1 MNILTCLTDA
11 FSTRRRTHS
20 EPKSLP
26 KVVGTYTMT
35 GGNQNPTSNTVSGY
49 EAPKGNIAKRWRE
62 LQGANNW
69 TRLLSPLDLDLR
81 REILRYGNFVHA
93 TEDSFPWEKKSRHPW
108 ACPLKK
114 SELLSNTSHVV
125 TGYEVT
131 RYLYSHLRGRKDEIQ
146 EVNWIGYVAVTVDP
160 EEIKRLGRR
169 DIVVAWRGTVTD
181 IEWEQD
187 AVLSQIQPTSINGN
201 PVPKDVLVS
210 EGFWGAFADFD
221 PAKSVYGINGSA
233 GKQATEEVKRLIEKY
248 SGEQLSITCAGH
260 SLGGAL
266 ATCCAYEIAEGSINK
281 TPSGTIIPITAFTYA
296 SPRVGNVAFRE
307 RFKTLGVK
315 VLRIASN
322 QDIVPCL
329 PVGDDD
335 DSNPIIDNVKMDV
348 EQTAK
353 KTPIR
358 DVLGFLV
365 QKLEDAILPDDYTHV
380 GVTLALDF
388 SKSPYLKQPGKWI
401 DLNSVENLHR
411 YHNLEGYLHLVNGIF
426 GGAKGDLK
434 KPFKPV
440 VIRDLA
446 PLNKWIDLLADTY
459 AKNVPENWWKLQ
471 RHTGLERN
479 KDGVWEFP
487 EVHGDITKPNPDFD

>member
-1 MNILTCLTDA
+1 
-11 FSTRRRTHS
+11 
-20 EPKSLP
+20 
-26 KVVGTYTMT
+26 MT
-35 GGNQNPTSNTVSGY
+35 GGNQNPTSNTVGGY
-49 EAPKGNIAKRWRE
+49 EAPMANIAKRWRE

-69 TRLLSPLDLDLR
+69 AGLLSPLDLDLR
-81 REILRYGNFVHA
+81 REILRYGDFVHA
-93 TEDSFPWEKKSRHPW
+93 TGDTFPWEKKSRHPW

-114 SELLSNTSHVV
+114 SELLSNTSDVV

-187 AVLSQIQPTSINGN
+187 AVFSQIQPTSINGN

-210 EGFWGAFADFD
+210 QGFWGAFADFD
-221 PAKSVYGINGSA
+221 PAKA
-233 GKQATEEVKRLIEKY
+233 
-248 SGEQLSITCAGH
+248 H

-266 ATCCAYEIAEGSINK
+266 ATCCAYQIAVASINK

-296 SPRVGNVAFRE
+296 SPRVGNIAFRE

-335 DSNPIIDNVKMDV
+335 ESNPIIDNVKMDV

-365 QKLEDAILPDDYTHV
+365 HKLEDAILPDDYTHV

-388 SKSPYLKQPGKWI
+388 SKSPCLKQPGKWI
-401 DLNSVENLHR
+401 DLNSVENLQR

-426 GGAKGDLK
+426 GGAKGDLE

-446 PLNKWIDLLADTY
+446 PINKYSDLLADTY
-459 AKNVPENWWKLQ
+459 AKNVPENWWRLQ

-479 KDGVWEFP
+479 KDGFWEFP

>member
-1 MNILTCLTDA
+1 MQSPFTIHHS
-11 FSTRRRTHS
+11 STF
-20 EPKSLP
+20 PQ
-26 KVVGTYTMT
+26 MT
-35 GGNQNPTSNTVSGY
+35 GGNQIPTTNTKPGTQSTVIGH
-49 EAPKGNIAKRWRE
+49 EAPKANISKRWRE

-69 TRLLSPLDLDLR
+69 VDLLSPLDLDLR
-81 REILRYGNFVHA
+81 REILRYGDFVHV
-93 TEDSFPWEKKSRHPW
+93 TRDTFPYEKKSKHPW
-108 ACPLKK
+108 ACPIKK
-114 SELLSNTSHVV
+114 SELLSNTSHDV

-131 RYLYSHLRGRKDEIQ
+131 RYLYSHLHGRKDEIQ

-160 EEIKRLGRR
+160 EEINRLGRR
-169 DIVVAWRGTVTD
+169 DIIVVWRGTVTD
-181 IEWEQD
+181 IEWQQD
-187 AVLSQIQPTSINGN
+187 AVFTQIQPTSINGN

-210 EGFWGAFADFD
+210 RGFWGAFADFD
-221 PAKSVYGINGSA
+221 PAKSVFGINGSA
-233 GKQATEEVKRLIEKY
+233 GKQATEEVKRLIQKY
-248 SGEQLSITCAGH
+248 AGEQLSITCLGH

-266 ATCCAYEIAEGSINK
+266 ATCCAYQIAEANINN

-296 SPRVGNVAFRE
+296 SPRVGNVPFRE

-335 DSNPIIDNVKMDV
+335 DSNPIIHNVKMEV
-348 EQTAK
+348 EHSAK
-353 KTPIR
+353 KTHIS

-365 QKLEDAILPDDYTHV
+365 DKLNDAILPDDYTHV

-388 SKSPYLKQPGKWI
+388 RKSPCLKQPGKWI

-446 PLNKWIDLLADTY
+446 PINKRSDLLADTY
-459 AKNVPENWWKLQ
+459 AKNVPENWWRLQ

-479 KDGVWEFP
+479 QDGFWEFP
-487 EVHGDITKPNPDFD
+487 EVHGDIKKPNPDFD